1 MRTDTSRP
9 SEMPPEKP
17 PEKPA
22 ESGWRRV
29 RVNLGPR
36 SYDTVVGAGAISL
49 TGHELQRL
57 GAGRQAAVLSNR
69 GVLRRF
75 GDALLRSLEG
85 CGFAAQT
92 LTVPAGEKSKSLRQV
107 VRIYD
112 ALGAFGFNRDDTL
125 IALGG
130 GVVGDLAGFAAGTY
144 MRGIRLVQVPTT
156 LLAQI
161 DSGIGG
167 KSAVNHPR
175 AKNLIGVFHQPALVI
190 ADTDALRS
198 LPPAELRFGL
208 AEAVKYGMAMDRVLF
223 EMLEGFTP
231 RNLDEVVY
239 RCAALKASVV
249 EEDEFDWG
257 PREVLNYG
265 HTVGHAIEVALPGRF
280 THGAAVAI
288 GMQVEAR
295 AAVRLGLLGEADS
308 ARQAALLECLGL
320 PVTVPAGPAGPLL
333 EAMHLDKKRRG
344 GRIHCTL
351 PEGIGR
357 ARLGVEVPDSL
368 MQEVVMECQE
378 PIQAAPREGGA

>member
-1 MRTDTSRP
+1 MRTISRSARL
-9 SEMPPEKP
+9 SEV
-17 PEKPA
+17 A
-22 ESGWRRV
+22 CRRV

-36 SYDTVVGAGAISL
+36 SYDIVVGAGAISL
-49 TGHELQRL
+49 TGHEMQRL

-75 GDALLRSLEG
+75 GDALVRSLEG
-85 CGFAAQT
+85 CDFAVQT
-92 LTVPAGEKSKSLRQV
+92 LTVPPGEKSKSLRQV
-107 VRIYD
+107 ARIYD
-112 ALGAFGFNRDDTL
+112 ALSLAGFNRDDTL

-130 GVVGDLAGFAAGTY
+130 GVVGDLAGFVAGTY

-175 AKNLIGVFHQPALVI
+175 AKNLIGVFHQPALVV
-190 ADTDALRS
+190 ADPDALWS

-223 EMLEGFTP
+223 EILEGFTP
-231 RNLDEVVY
+231 RNFTPESLEEIVY
-239 RCAALKASVV
+239 RAAALKARVV
-249 EEDEFDWG
+249 EEDEFDRG
-257 PREVLNYG
+257 PREALNYG

-280 THGAAVAI
+280 PHGAAVAI
-288 GMQVEAR
+288 GMRVEAC
-295 AAVRLGLLGEADS
+295 AAVRLGLLEEADA
-308 ARQAALLECLGL
+308 ARQAALLERLGL
-320 PVTVPAGPAGPLL
+320 PVTVPAGPIAPLL
-333 EAMHLDKKRRG
+333 EAMQLDKKRRG

-368 MQEVVMECQE
+368 MQEVVEECQE
-378 PIQAAPREGGA
+378 S

>member
-1 MRTDTSRP
+1 MV
-9 SEMPPEKP
+9 PPET
-17 PEKPA
+17 
-22 ESGWRRV
+22 GLRRV

-36 SYDTVVGAGAISL
+36 SYAAVVGAGAISL
-49 TGHELQRL
+49 TGQEMQRM
-57 GAGRQAAVLSNR
+57 GAGRQAAVLSNP

-75 GDALLRSLEG
+75 GGALLRSLEI
-85 CGFAAQT
+85 CGFAAQV
-92 LTVPAGEKSKSLRQV
+92 LTVSPGEKSKSIRQV

-112 ALGAFGFNRDDTL
+112 ALGAAGFNRDDTL

-130 GVVGDLAGFAAGTY
+130 GVVGDLAGFVAGTY
-144 MRGIRLVQVPTT
+144 MRGIRLVQVPTS

-190 ADTDALRS
+190 ADTDTLRS

-208 AEAVKYGMAMDRVLF
+208 AEAVKYGMAMDRALF

-231 RNLDEVVY
+231 SDLDEIVY
-239 RCAALKASVV
+239 RCAALKARVV
-249 EEDEFDWG
+249 EEDEFDRG

-265 HTVGHAIEVALPGRF
+265 HTVGHAVEVAFPGRF

-288 GMQVEAR
+288 GMRVEAR
-295 AAVRLGLLGEADS
+295 AAVILGLLGEEDAT
-308 ARQAALLECLGL
+308 RQAALLERLGL
-320 PVTVPAGPAGPLL
+320 PVTLPAGPPGPLV

-357 ARLGVEVPDSL
+357 ARLGVEVPDTL
-368 MQEVVMECQE
+368 MEEVIMECQE
-378 PIQAAPREGGA
+378 SGQAAAHPGGA